1 MASSMLLA
9 ANPVIGC
16 DIDGCLADY
25 RSIHDRI
32 VAAGETPY
40 SEIKNDPMF
49 WQTLPAYKGTRDWLE
64 RLSTHDQPV
73 YFITSRFGTCPQQQT
88 HEWLIEHGMTHPSV
102 IITSQPRNDNE
113 QKRAIGDRDKAFVAR
128 YTGVDVMIDDSESV
142 FRGFE
147 KSNPSCGFFL
157 IDRPWNTHLPM
168 RRPNQRRVKN
178 VGEALE
184 RLGL

>member
-16 DIDGCLADY
+16 DLDGCLADY

-32 VAAGETPY
+32 VAGGETPY
-40 SEIKNDPMF
+40 SEIKDDPTF
-49 WQTLPAYKGTRDWLE
+49 WAELPAYKGAEGWLG

-88 HEWLIEHGMTHPSV
+88 HEWLVDHGMTHPAV
-102 IITSQPRNDNE
+102 IVTSQPANDAE
-113 QKRAIGDRDKAFVAR
+113 RKRAIGDRDKAFVAR
-128 YTGVDVMIDDSESV
+128 YTGVDAMIDDSEAV
-142 FRGFE
+142 FRSFE
-147 KSNPSCGFFL
+147 KSNPSCAFFL
-157 IDRPWNTHLPM
+157 VDRPWNTHVPM
-168 RRPNQRRVKN
+168 RRPNQRRVKD

-184 RLGL
+184 KLGL